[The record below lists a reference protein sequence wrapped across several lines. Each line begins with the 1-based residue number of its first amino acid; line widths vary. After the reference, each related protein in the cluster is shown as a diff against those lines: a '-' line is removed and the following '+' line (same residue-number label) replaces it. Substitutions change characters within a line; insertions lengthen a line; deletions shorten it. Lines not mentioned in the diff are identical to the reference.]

1 MATMDDGIDQQLIA
15 EFLMVTGEEDTSKAL
30 QMLQATGNDLQAA
43 VELYFAAG
51 ADVGNAPVTHIDD
64 IQEQVR
70 APLPTKVDRLYG
82 EEMAVPSSIA
92 GSSFERSGRGFRNTS
107 RHQQPIMD
115 AFRLRH
121 GDGSEEPEAF
131 SSMFEPP
138 KELLFSK
145 GNFEDAKE
153 EAQKERKWIIVNIQS
168 PSSFDSHRL
177 NRDTWRD
184 GTIQALLP
192 TSFLLY
198 QTYDVSEEGQEMMAF
213 YNVDVLPTILIVDP
227 MTGAPMKQWHGFVD
241 ASILAD
247 GIVPFMDTPF
257 DDPGAARLA
266 ASSFRRKYGGVTQ
279 AVEAPI
285 TAPQREPEPVADV
298 EQETPQDVA
307 EDEGVP
313 ETSPE
318 QIAEEA
324 SASLPPEATA
334 ETHCRIALRMPDG
347 KRIQRRFPKDAHL
360 SLLRIWCVSQ
370 NLEAAGGRPFVLSQ
384 ATPGSQP
391 LQINDGEI
399 TIEEA
404 GIADCMLQ
412 MRWKND

>member
-1 MATMDDGIDQQLIA
+1 MDSMDDGMDQQLIA

-51 ADVGNAPVTHIDD
+51 ADVGNAPAAHIDD
-64 IQEQVR
+64 TQDQVR
-70 APLPTKVDRLYG
+70 APIPTKVDRLYG
-82 EEMAVPSSIA
+82 EEMGVPRSIA
-92 GSSFERSGRGFRNTS
+92 GSSHERSGHGFRSTS
-107 RHQQPIMD
+107 LPHQPIMD

-121 GDGSEEPEAF
+121 GDGSEESEPF

-138 KELLFSK
+138 RELLFNK
-145 GNFEDAKE
+145 GNFENAKE
-153 EAQKERKWIIVNIQS
+153 EAQNEHKWIIVNIQS

-192 TSFLLY
+192 TSFVLY

-241 ASILAD
+241 AAILAD

-285 TAPQREPEPVADV
+285 TAPQCEPEPVADV
-298 EQETPQDVA
+298 EQATP
-307 EDEGVP
+307 EDDGAP

-318 QIAEEA
+318 LIAEEA
-324 SASLPPEATA
+324 FASLPPEETA
-334 ETHCRIALRMPDG
+334 DTHCRIALRMPDG
-347 KRIQRRFPKDAHL
+347 KRIQRRFPKGGDL
-360 SLLRIWCVSQ
+360 SLLHTWCVSQ

-391 LQINDGEI
+391 LQIHGEGQ

-412 MRWKND
+412 MRWEND